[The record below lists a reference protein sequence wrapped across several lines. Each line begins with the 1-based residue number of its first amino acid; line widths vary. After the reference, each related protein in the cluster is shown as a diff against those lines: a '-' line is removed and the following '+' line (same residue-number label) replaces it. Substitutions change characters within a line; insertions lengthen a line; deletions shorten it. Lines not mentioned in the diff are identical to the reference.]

1 MLVLLQQSIAN
12 GSLRQGSMPSAS
24 LASADELYQVWNENG
39 VVILQA
45 PSMQDMRIGI
55 AAMGRCLLAMGIRL
69 SRFSKSTDWIH
80 RLTQGGLHMQV
91 TLENYALATRAN
103 VTNGSHR
110 LYLPLVQRTWQ
121 LRSVAMSGFV
131 LLTLSLLFPGR
142 VSAQARTLLAINE
155 AESTLSIIDPKTGRE
170 LARIAEGGVAG
181 HEVVA
186 SPDGTKAYVPIYSDS
201 FAGRPGSNGSE
212 MVVLD
217 LASHKVIAHVDF
229 GHGVRPHQPVLNPHD
244 GMLYV
249 TTELDRTISVIDP
262 ASMKIVGTIPTGQAL
277 THMLVLDHAGRL
289 GYTANIEPGSV
300 SVLDLR
306 ARKLLA
312 VIPVA
317 PKMQRIAISVD
328 DKKLFTADQTNPRV
342 AVIDTATRQVASW
355 IPLPAIGYTLTTTQ
369 DGRWLLVGF
378 DSESKVAV
386 IDLRS
391 DKVVRT
397 IDLPA
402 SPSEILMS
410 PDGSIAYVS
419 CTDKQE
425 IAAISVSDWTVTK
438 LIQAGKR
445 VDGLAWAVQ
454 P

>member
-1 MLVLLQQSIAN
+1 MQAT
-12 GSLRQGSMPSAS
+12 LRRYT
-24 LASADELYQVWNENG
+24 LAA
-39 VVILQA
+39 
-45 PSMQDMRIGI
+45 
-55 AAMGRCLLAMGIRL
+55 
-69 SRFSKSTDWIH
+69 
-80 RLTQGGLHMQV
+80 
-91 TLENYALATRAN
+91 RAN
-103 VTNGSHR
+103 VTNC
-110 LYLPLVQRTWQ
+110 PLRINLAVMRVGCL
-121 LRSVAMSGFV
+121 LRSATMVGFV
-131 LLTLSLLFPGR
+131 LLTLLVPFPSSA
-142 VSAQARTLLAINE
+142 SAQSRTLLAINE
-155 AESTLSIIDPKTGRE
+155 AESTLSIINPETGRE
-170 LARIAEGGVAG
+170 LARIAEDGVAG

-217 LASHKVIAHVDF
+217 LALHKVIEHVDF

-249 TTELDRTISVIDP
+249 TTELDRTITVIDP
-262 ASMKIVGTIPTGQAL
+262 TSMKIVGTIPTGQAL
-277 THMLVLDHAGRL
+277 SHMLVLDHAGRL
-289 GYTANIEPGSV
+289 GYTANIQPGSV

-306 ARKLLA
+306 AKKLLA
-312 VIPVA
+312 IIPVS
-317 PKMQRIAISVD
+317 PKMQRIAISTD

-342 AVIDTATRQVASW
+342 AVIDTATRRVDSW
-355 IPLPAIGYTLTTTQ
+355 MPLPAIGYTLSTTQ

-378 DSESKVAV
+378 DSESQIAV

-391 DKVVRT
+391 YKVVRT
-397 IDLPA
+397 INLPA

-419 CTDKQE
+419 CTNKQQ
-425 IAAISVSDWTVTK
+425 IAAIRVADWTVTK
-438 LIQAGKR
+438 LIQTGKR

>member
-1 MLVLLQQSIAN
+1 MQST
-12 GSLRQGSMPSAS
+12 LHRYTSA
-24 LASADELYQVWNENG
+24 ARPN
-39 VVILQA
+39 
-45 PSMQDMRIGI
+45 
-55 AAMGRCLLAMGIRL
+55 AA
-69 SRFSKSTDWIH
+69 K
-80 RLTQGGLHMQV
+80 Q
-91 TLENYALATRAN
+91 
-103 VTNGSHR
+103 SHR
-110 LYLPLVQRTWQ
+110 HNLAVIQIARQ
-121 LRSVAMSGFV
+121 LRSAAIVGFA
-131 LLTLSLLFPGR
+131 LLMLSSPFPGR
-142 VSAQARTLLAINE
+142 ASAQARTLLAINE
-155 AESTLSIIDPKTGRE
+155 AESTLSVINPETGRE
-170 LARIAEGGVAG
+170 VARIAEGGVAG

-201 FAGRPGSNGSE
+201 FAGKPGSNGSE
-212 MVVLD
+212 MVVVD
-217 LASHKVIAHVDF
+217 LASHKVIGHVDF

-249 TTELDRTISVIDP
+249 TTELDRAITVIDP

-277 THMLVLDHAGRL
+277 SHMLVLDHAGRF
-289 GYTANIEPGSV
+289 GYTANIQPGSV

-306 ARKLLA
+306 AKKLLA

-342 AVIDTATRQVASW
+342 AVIDTATRQVDSW
-355 IPLPAIGYTLTTTQ
+355 IPLPAIAYTLTTTQ

-378 DSESKVAV
+378 DSESQIAV
-386 IDLRS
+386 VDLRS
-391 DKVVRT
+391 ENVVRT

-419 CTDKQE
+419 CTDKQQ
-425 IAAISVSDWTVTK
+425 IAVIRVSDWTVAN

>member
-1 MLVLLQQSIAN
+1 MKSKLFKGTVAAPAN
-12 GSLRQGSMPSAS
+12 GTNQSCRLRLP
-24 LASADELYQVWNENG
+24 
-39 VVILQA
+39 VVQA
-45 PSMQDMRIGI
+45 
-55 AAMGRCLLAMGIRL
+55 
-69 SRFSKSTDWIH
+69 K
-80 RLTQGGLHMQV
+80 
-91 TLENYALATRAN
+91 
-103 VTNGSHR
+103 
-110 LYLPLVQRTWQ
+110 WQ
-121 LRSVAMSGFV
+121 LRSAAMSGIVFFS
-131 LLTLSLLFPGR
+131 LSLPFPGR
-142 VSAQARTLLAINE
+142 AAAQTRTLLAINE
-155 AESTLSIIDPKTGRE
+155 AESTLSIINPETGRE
-170 LARIAEGGVAG
+170 MARIAEGGVAG

-186 SPDGTKAYVPIYSDS
+186 SPDGKTAYVPIYSDS

-217 LASHKVIAHVDF
+217 LASQKIVGHIDF

-249 TTELDRTISVIDP
+249 TTELDRTVTVIDP
-262 ASMKIVGTIPTGQAL
+262 TLMKIVGTIPTGQAL
-277 THMLVLDHAGRL
+277 SHMLVLDHAGQL
-289 GYTANIEPGSV
+289 GYTANIQPGSV

-328 DKKLFTADQTNPRV
+328 DKELFTADQTNPRV
-342 AVIDTATRQVASW
+342 AIIDTATRYVDSW
-355 IPLPAIGYTLTTTQ
+355 IPLPAIAYTLTTTK

-378 DSESKVAV
+378 DSQSQVAV

-391 DKVVRT
+391 NKVVRT
-397 IDLPA
+397 INLPA
-402 SPSEILMS
+402 PPSEILMS

-425 IAAISVSDWTVTK
+425 IAAIKVTDWTVTK

>member
-1 MLVLLQQSIAN
+1 M
-12 GSLRQGSMPSAS
+12 
-24 LASADELYQVWNENG
+24 
-39 VVILQA
+39 QA
-45 PSMQDMRIGI
+45 
-55 AAMGRCLLAMGIRL
+55 
-69 SRFSKSTDWIH
+69 
-80 RLTQGGLHMQV
+80 
-91 TLENYALATRAN
+91 TLENYMLATPAD
-103 VTNGSHR
+103 VTNRFHR
-110 LYLPLVQRTWQ
+110 LNLPIIQVRWRPL
-121 LRSVAMSGFV
+121 SAAMLGFV
-131 LLTLSLLFPGR
+131 LLTLSLPSPNR
-142 VSAQARTLLAINE
+142 ASAQERTLLAINE
-155 AESTLSIIDPKTGRE
+155 AESTLSIINPETGGE

-212 MVVLD
+212 MVIVD
-217 LASHKVIAHVDF
+217 LASHKVIEHVDF
-229 GHGVRPHQPVLNPHD
+229 AHGVRPHQPVLNPHD

-249 TTELDRTISVIDP
+249 TTELDRTVTVIDP
-262 ASMKIVGTIPTGQAL
+262 TSMKIVGTIPTGQAL
-277 THMLVLDHAGRL
+277 SHMLVLDHTGRL
-289 GYTANIEPGSV
+289 GYTANIQPGSV

-328 DKKLFTADQTNPRV
+328 DKKLFTADQTKPRV
-342 AVIDTATRQVASW
+342 AVIDTATRKVGSW
-355 IPLPAIGYTLTTTQ
+355 IPLPAIAYTLTTTQ

-378 DSESKVAV
+378 DSKSQIAV

-391 DKVVRT
+391 DKFVRT
-397 IDLPA
+397 VDLPA
-402 SPSEILMS
+402 SPGEILMS
-410 PDGSIAYVS
+410 PDGSMAYVS
-419 CTDKQE
+419 CTDKQQ
-425 IAAISVSDWTVTK
+425 IAAIKVSDWTVAK

>member
-1 MLVLLQQSIAN
+1 MQST
-12 GSLRQGSMPSAS
+12 LHRYT
-24 LASADELYQVWNENG
+24 LAARPN
-39 VVILQA
+39 
-45 PSMQDMRIGI
+45 
-55 AAMGRCLLAMGIRL
+55 AMN
-69 SRFSKSTDWIH
+69 
-80 RLTQGGLHMQV
+80 Q
-91 TLENYALATRAN
+91 
-103 VTNGSHR
+103 SHR
-110 LYLPLVQRTWQ
+110 LNLSLIQVKWQ
-121 LRSVAMSGFV
+121 LRSAAMLGSA
-131 LLTLSLLFPGR
+131 LLTLSLPYP
-142 VSAQARTLLAINE
+142 VKASAQARTLLAINE
-155 AESTLSIIDPKTGRE
+155 AESTLSIINPETGRE
-170 LARIAEGGVAG
+170 LARIAERGVAG

-212 MVVLD
+212 IVVVD
-217 LASHKVIAHVDF
+217 LASRKVIEHVDF

-249 TTELDRTISVIDP
+249 TTELDRTITVIDP

-277 THMLVLDHAGRL
+277 SHMLVLDHAGRL
-289 GYTANIEPGSV
+289 GYTANIQPGSV

-306 ARKLLA
+306 AKKLLA

-328 DKKLFTADQTNPRV
+328 NKKLFTADQTNPRV
-342 AVIDTATRQVASW
+342 AVIDTATRQIASW
-355 IPLPAIGYTLTTTQ
+355 IPLPAIAYTLTTTQ

-378 DSESKVAV
+378 DSESQIAV
-386 IDLRS
+386 VDLRS

-419 CTDKQE
+419 CTDKQR
-425 IAAISVSDWTVTK
+425 IAAIKVSDWTVTK
-438 LIQAGKR
+438 LIQTGKR

>member
-1 MLVLLQQSIAN
+1 MQST
-12 GSLRQGSMPSAS
+12 LHRYT
-24 LASADELYQVWNENG
+24 LAAR
-39 VVILQA
+39 
-45 PSMQDMRIGI
+45 P
-55 AAMGRCLLAMGIRL
+55 
-69 SRFSKSTDWIH
+69 
-80 RLTQGGLHMQV
+80 
-91 TLENYALATRAN
+91 N
-103 VTNGSHR
+103 VTNQSHR
-110 LYLPLVQRTWQ
+110 LNLSLIQVDGQ
-121 LRSVAMSGFV
+121 LRSAVMLGFA
-131 LLTLSLLFPGR
+131 LLTLSLPFPGKA
-142 VSAQARTLLAINE
+142 SAQEQTLLAVNE
-155 AESTLSIIDPKTGRE
+155 AESTLSVINPETGQE

-181 HEVVA
+181 HEVIA

-212 MVVLD
+212 MVVVD
-217 LASHKVIAHVDF
+217 LASHKVTEHVDF

-249 TTELDRTISVIDP
+249 TTELDRTITVINP

-277 THMLVLDHAGRL
+277 SHMLVLDHAGRL
-289 GYTANIEPGSV
+289 AYTANIQPGSV

-317 PKMQRIAISVD
+317 PKIQRIAISVD
-328 DKKLFTADQTNPRV
+328 DRKLFTADQANPRV
-342 AVIDTATRQVASW
+342 AVIDTAIRQVDSW
-355 IPLPAIGYTLTTTQ
+355 IPLPAIAYTLTTTQ

-378 DSESKVAV
+378 DSESQIAV
-386 IDLRS
+386 VDLRS

-419 CTDKQE
+419 CTDKQQ
-425 IAAISVSDWTVTK
+425 IAAIRVSDWTVTK
-438 LIQAGKR
+438 LIQTGKR

>member
-1 MLVLLQQSIAN
+1 MQATLT
-12 GSLRQGSMPSAS
+12 RYT
-24 LASADELYQVWNENG
+24 LAA
-39 VVILQA
+39 
-45 PSMQDMRIGI
+45 
-55 AAMGRCLLAMGIRL
+55 
-69 SRFSKSTDWIH
+69 
-80 RLTQGGLHMQV
+80 
-91 TLENYALATRAN
+91 RAH
-103 VTNGSHR
+103 VTNRFHCLNSPVEVR
-110 LYLPLVQRTWQ
+110 CQ
-121 LRSVAMSGFV
+121 LRSAAMLGSV
-131 LLTLSLLFPGR
+131 VLTLSLLFPCR
-142 VSAQARTLLAINE
+142 ASAQTQTLLAINE
-155 AESTLSIIDPKTGRE
+155 AESTLSIINSETGLE

-186 SPDGTKAYVPIYSDS
+186 SADGTKAYVPIYSDS

-212 MVVLD
+212 MVVVD
-217 LASHKVIAHVDF
+217 LALHKVVEHVDF

-249 TTELDRTISVIDP
+249 TTELDRTITVIDP
-262 ASMKIVGTIPTGQAL
+262 TSMKIVGTIPTGQAL
-277 THMLVLDHAGRL
+277 SHMLVLDHAGRF

-306 ARKLLA
+306 AKKLLA

-328 DKKLFTADQTNPRV
+328 DTKLFTADQTNPRI
-342 AVIDTATRQVASW
+342 AVIDTATRRVDSW
-355 IPLPAIGYTLTTTQ
+355 IPLPAIAYTLTTTQ

-378 DSESKVAV
+378 DSESQIAV

-419 CTDKQE
+419 CTDKQQ
-425 IAAISVSDWTVTK
+425 IAAITVSNWTVVK
-438 LIQAGKR
+438 LIQTGKR

>member
-1 MLVLLQQSIAN
+1 MKFNL
-12 GSLRQGSMPSAS
+12 
-24 LASADELYQVWNENG
+24 
-39 VVILQA
+39 
-45 PSMQDMRIGI
+45 
-55 AAMGRCLLAMGIRL
+55 
-69 SRFSKSTDWIH
+69 FK
-80 RLTQGGLHMQV
+80 
-91 TLENYALATRAN
+91 YALAAPAHGTDQSY
-103 VTNGSHR
+103 G
-110 LYLPLVQRTWQ
+110 LDLPVIHAKWQR
-121 LRSVAMSGFV
+121 RSVAMLGIV
-131 LLTLSLLFPGR
+131 LLTLSSPLTR
-142 VSAQARTLLAINE
+142 RASAQARTLLAINE
-155 AESTLSIIDPKTGRE
+155 AESTLSIINPETGRE
-170 LARIAEGGVAG
+170 LARIAEGEVAG

-186 SPDGTKAYVPIYSDS
+186 SPDGTRAYVPIYSDS

-212 MVVLD
+212 MVIVD
-217 LASHKVIAHVDF
+217 LASHKIIGHVDF

-249 TTELDRTISVIDP
+249 TTELDRTVTVIDP
-262 ASMKIVGTIPTGQAL
+262 TSMKIVGTIPTGQAL
-277 THMLVLDHAGRL
+277 SHMLVLDHAGRF
-289 GYTANIEPGSV
+289 GYTANIQPGSV

-306 ARKLLA
+306 AKKLLA

-317 PKMQRIAISVD
+317 PKMQRLAISVD

-342 AVIDTATRQVASW
+342 AVINTATRQVDSW
-355 IPLPAIGYTLTTTQ
+355 IPLPAIAYTLTTTQ

-378 DSESKVAV
+378 DSESQVVV

-391 DKVVRT
+391 NKVVKT

-410 PDGSIAYVS
+410 PDRSMAYVS
-419 CTDKQE
+419 CTDKQQ
-425 IAAISVSDWTVTK
+425 IAAIKVSDWTVTK